1 MNADVMPSERRTVT
15 DWVREN
21 ASSLS
26 VVLSLLA
33 LFGSGVTYIN
43 QVQSLEV
50 RVKALEQAVLP
61 AALAAARQDEALKA
75 IQQQL
80 AEIKDDVK
88 DIKRRQ

>member
-1 MNADVMPSERRTVT
+1 MNADVMPDERRTLA

-21 ASSLS
+21 ATLPM
-26 VVLSLLA
+26 VLSLFA
-33 LFGSGVTYIN
+33 LFASGVTYIN